1 MGVRAPPSLQF
12 SLMSLFRN
20 VDYTFL
26 TLLNFLYLSTED
38 GVYNTGF
45 RANHFYGASFLKR
58 KLFSNLL
65 FSNFFFFDFLYYAY
79 FAYYLYSFD
88 LKKIFFNHKLL
99 SNHKFFSKNHFFFIG
114 ESFLYFKLFFISFF
128 LFVFSTLLFLYVQL
142 ALEVLP
148 LAKIF
153 FTWLSF
159 FFFLYLLLSGFVFF
173 LKRYNFS
180 KFTTIISR
188 FWKRSFNLFWL
199 LEGFIFVCFIYLTLN
214 SSSEVLYF
222 YDYQALFK
230 THLFSFRI
238 FFFKLLLITA
248 IISLTYFLLGSFEF
262 LKPSTVS
269 FYILVISG
277 MLLYTT
283 WVEFTQFFH
292 FINFC
297 DYFTWGYNADSYEWV
312 LENEFRKTR
321 IVNNYVLVCV
331 VAKFWHLII
340 IVLIWFFSAN
350 RILENSDSREYLL
363 GANLQNFIILYLLNW
378 IAMYPWFKYL
388 LRKYLNISYL
398 WFSAQFR
405 ERFFSNFFN
414 GFYTLLV
421 SLV

>member
-1 MGVRAPPSLQF
+1 LLFCLVKALNNFEYIFNRLFNYFFLFIEEAAAFAGWKKKAWTKRLGLKKITASPTPPLCSL
-12 SLMSLFRN
+12 
-20 VDYTFL
+20 Y
-26 TLLNFLYLSTED
+26 FLYFLGYLGLRKRISTNFFFKISRFREEFLSKKI
-38 GVYNTGF
+38 YY
-45 RANHFYGASFLKR
+45 FYGAGFYFF
-58 KLFSNLL
+58 KLFALK
-65 FSNFFFFDFLYYAY
+65 FFFFFLSVAVFLY
-79 FAYYLYSFD
+79 
-88 LKKIFFNHKLL
+88 
-99 SNHKFFSKNHFFFIG
+99 
-114 ESFLYFKLFFISFF
+114 
-128 LFVFSTLLFLYVQL
+128 TQL

-153 FTWLSF
+153 FTWLSV

-188 FWKRSFNLFWL
+188 FWKRSFSIFWL
-199 LEGFIFVCFIYLTLN
+199 LEGFIFVCFIYLTFN

-222 YDYQALFK
+222 YDHQALFK
-230 THLFSFRI
+230 SHLFSFRI

-248 IISLTYFLLGSFEF
+248 IILLVYYLLGSFEF
-262 LKPSTVS
+262 LKPGTCSLFIMLISALVL
-269 FYILVISG
+269 YI
-277 MLLYTT
+277 T

-297 DYFTWGYNADSYEWV
+297 DYFTWNYNADSYEWV

-350 RILENSDSREYLL
+350 RLLENSDSREYLFS
-363 GANLQNFIILYLLNW
+363 ANLQNFIILYLLNW
-378 IAMYPWFKYL
+378 IAMYPWFKFI

-405 ERFFSNFFN
+405 ERFFLNFFN
-414 GFYTLLV
+414 GFYSVVALAF
-421 SLV
+421 

>member
-1 MGVRAPPSLQF
+1 
-12 SLMSLFRN
+12 MSL
-20 VDYTFL
+20 L
-26 TLLNFLYLSTED
+26 
-38 GVYNTGF
+38 
-45 RANHFYGASFLKR
+45 SFLHLAFEDSVLASGFKPF
-58 KLFSNLL
+58 FSK
-65 FSNFFFFDFLYYAY
+65 NFFFKHNSFFKKNFFFDFY
-79 FAYYLYSFD
+79 FFFYAYYLHSLT
-88 LKKIFFNHKLL
+88 LKKNFLNVFFNK
-99 SNHKFFSKNHFFFIG
+99 NNKQPVPAFFSKNKFFFLG
-114 ESFLYFKLFFISFF
+114 ESFYFFKLFFISFF
-128 LFVFSTLLFLYVQL
+128 FFLASTVLFLYVQL

-153 FTWLSF
+153 FTWCSV

-188 FWKRSFNLFWL
+188 FWKRSFNIFWL
-199 LEGFIFVCFIYLTLN
+199 LEGFVFACFIYLTFN

-248 IISLTYFLLGSFEF
+248 IITFTYFLLGSFEF
-262 LKPSTVS
+262 LKPAVVS
-269 FYILVISG
+269 FYILLISV

-283 WVEFTQFFH
+283 WTEFTQFFH

-297 DYFTWGYNADSYEWV
+297 DYFTWNYNADSYEWV

-350 RILENSDSREYLL
+350 RILENSDSRKYLL

-378 IAMYPWFKYL
+378 IAMYPWFKYII
-388 LRKYLNISYL
+388 RKYLSISYL
-398 WFSAQFR
+398 WFCAQFR

-414 GFYTLLV
+414 GFYSILV
-421 SLV
+421 SFI